1 MTQRLYPQQ
10 FNLVTS
16 ADETGMLS
24 DIERIV
30 GEDLYSYKKR
40 VLESSR
46 KISNSSYEGLIN
58 GINRELGLSQLEVVK
73 IDLKDIYN
81 GDLLD
86 SNFVY
91 STYTISDNR
100 YYEGVIDGTSTKISG
115 AKLTSATHLWPD
127 NYLVGLT
134 VIINGNSYKVISNTY
149 NVITVNKDFT
159 SLYIGETFILRTE
172 LVPNSLIGF
181 GVLLNNDKYEII
193 TNNENSI
200 TLNKEIKF
208 KTNATFKVVL
218 NRPRVKITTSRI
230 LFYKEYL
237 NENNFQLDYEISLH
251 DKNIDHRQICKII
264 NAESQYFKLT
274 DLIPLESEVKAFT
287 LVQKD
292 SDINVFQES
301 IPSTKFFKLKNEN
314 IKPGTMKFSES
325 NVFDKE
331 EDELNEE
338 LFGPYYSTNYYKGII
353 TTNML
358 PSGNGV
364 VSYTYMDFPFYVYH
378 APAAVI
384 GLANKESEQFLFSQ
398 KEKIIYDDFRNRFVS
413 SQPKADMI
421 EYIAELIKTSKQAW
435 GE

>member
-1 MTQRLYPQQ
+1 MTQRIYPQQ

-16 ADETGMLS
+16 ADDAGMLS

-30 GEDLYSYKKR
+30 GEDLYTYKKR

-46 KISNSSYEGLIN
+46 KISNSSYQGLIN
-58 GINRELGLSQLEVVK
+58 GINRELGLSQKEVIQ

-81 GDLLD
+81 GDLAD
-86 SNFVY
+86 PNFQFT
-91 STYTISDNR
+91 TYTISDNR
-100 YYEGVIDGTSTKISG
+100 YYEGIIDGTNTKVNG
-115 AKLTSATHLWPD
+115 AKLTSAIHLWPD
-127 NYLVGLT
+127 NYLAGLT
-134 VIINGNSYKVISNTY
+134 VVINGNYYKVISNTY
-149 NVITVNKDFT
+149 NTITVNKDFT
-159 SLYIGETFILRTE
+159 SLYVGQTFIVRTE
-172 LVPNSLIGF
+172 LIPNSLIGF
-181 GVLLNNDKYEII
+181 GVLLNNDKYEVIN
-193 TNNENSI
+193 NNENSI

-208 KTNATFKVVL
+208 KNDKTFKTVL
-218 NRPRVKITTSRI
+218 NRPRIKITTSRI

-237 NENNFQLDYEISLH
+237 NEENFQLDYEINLH
-251 DKNIDHRQICKII
+251 ENNIDHKQICNLI
-264 NAESQYFKLT
+264 NAGSQYFKLT
-274 DLIPLESEVKAFT
+274 NLIPLESEVKGFT

-292 SDINVFQES
+292 SDIKVFQES
-301 IPSTKFFKLKNEN
+301 IPSTKFFKLENEN

-331 EDELNEE
+331 EDELNSE
-338 LFGPYYSTNYYKGII
+338 LFGPYYSANYYKGII

-364 VSYTYMDFPFYVYH
+364 VSYTYMDFPFVVYH

-384 GLANKESEQFLFSQ
+384 GLSNKESEQFLFSQ
-398 KEKIIYDDFRNRFVS
+398 KEKIIYDDFRDRFVS